1 MLPGVD
7 CFHSSV
13 WRTYAPSSRHHHVTS
28 FGELPWHFYYL
39 LLFHF
44 LQSSDLSSAAALLTF
59 ILLVIYF
66 VVSEQTLRPDCLDS
80 NPSST
85 RKCWMTLDKVSV
97 LAFLLCKMGI

>member
-7 CFHSSV
+7 CSHSSV
-13 WRTYAPSSRHHHVTS
+13 WRTSDHSSRHHHVTS

-39 LLFHF
+39 LLFRF

-66 VVSEQTLRPDCLDS
+66 V
-80 NPSST
+80 
-85 RKCWMTLDKVSV
+85 M
-97 LAFLLCKMGI
+97 